1 MGTPIEKQFRWSDED
16 IKKRF
21 NTLRQDIDNTFE
33 GLDENW
39 LTKKTINKLID
50 KVVDS
55 VEEIKT

>member
-16 IKKRF
+16 IKRRL

-39 LTKKTINKLID
+39 ITKKTMNELID
-50 KVVDS
+50 KVED
-55 VEEIKT
+55 EKWN